1 MMHRE
6 KEAKM
11 VHSLEGKVFVIT
23 GATSG
28 IGLAV
33 AESLVNQGAALI
45 GIGRSAERCT
55 KVQERLA
62 ALRSDGTPVKLC
74 VADLGL
80 QSEVRCLAKEIRAV
94 LTGWKINHLD
104 GLINNA
110 ATVPF
115 WQTLTAEG
123 FDTQWAV
130 NHLAA
135 FLLTTEL
142 LPLLKA
148 APQARVVTVS
158 SASHYGAR
166 LNWEDIQLR
175 KHYGALRAY
184 GQTKLANILFTV
196 ELNRRLGKG
205 STIRAFAADPG
216 LVNTE
221 LGTKSNS
228 IIARWAW
235 GLRKRSGITP
245 EESAKGIVFL
255 ATEPSIQAEKDV
267 FWRHS
272 KPKAPSANALNA
284 QAARQ
289 LWALSAQ
296 MCGIENVED
305 LSAQAV

>member
-1 MMHRE
+1 MNN
-6 KEAKM
+6 
-11 VHSLEGKVFVIT
+11 SLDGKVFVIT

-28 IGLAV
+28 IGLAA
-33 AESLVNQGAALI
+33 AEGLVNHGASVI
-45 GIGRSAERCT
+45 GVGRSADRCKQT
-55 KVQERLA
+55 QERLQ
-62 ALRSDGTPVKLC
+62 ALRTDGGHITMC
-74 VADLGL
+74 VADLSL
-80 QSEVRCLAKEIRAV
+80 QSEVRRLAQDIQAT
-94 LTGWKINHLD
+94 LTSWKFDHLD

-115 WQTLTAEG
+115 WQTLTPEG

-135 FLLTTEL
+135 FLLTIEL

-148 APQARVVTVS
+148 APIARVVTVS
-158 SASHYGAR
+158 SQSHYGAK

-175 KHYGALRAY
+175 KHYAALRAY
-184 GQTKLANILFTV
+184 GQTKLANVLFTV

-205 STIRAFAADPG
+205 STVRAFAADPG

-221 LGTKSNS
+221 IGMKSNS
-228 IIARWAW
+228 IIARVFWDIH
-235 GLRKRSGITP
+235 RRSGITP
-245 EESAKGIVFL
+245 TESAKGIVYL
-255 ATEPSIQAEKDV
+255 ATEPSIQNSRDV

-272 KPKAPSANALNA
+272 KPKAPSDYALNA

-296 MCGIENVED
+296 MCGVED
-305 LSAQAV
+305 QESVAVQTS